1 MDSQT
6 STALGI
12 AGIASGVL
20 SAIYTYMKHSK
31 CHANCLGKPI
41 DFSMDITP
49 TENNK
54 DKLFIRVDS
63 SNGSSNK
70 AEKTDKQDCPHCAN
84 KKEQMQNA

>member
-31 CHANCLGKPI
+31 CHSNCLGKPL

-49 TENNK
+49 TETPK
-54 DKLFIRVDS
+54 DKLFIKVD
-63 SNGSSNK
+63 GSSD
-70 AEKTDKQDCPHCAN
+70 KTKEADKQDCSHCSN
-84 KKEQMQNA
+84 KKEQV